1 MNDDGPPKCPV
12 CRSVF
17 VRPRMYECGH
27 SICEAC
33 MVGIDEY
40 TERYFSELP
49 NYKCPCCR
57 KETVVPW
64 HRRPINQALESIC
77 QAYPEYEARQQDAVP
92 NDYETPKNI
101 QATDLATMAS
111 TERRRIAKEQYQ
123 ALLPTLYEAAKMGSP
138 SVVISC
144 RKTVD
149 IVSRVIDLFSKHLF
163 DNNKIHRVLV
173 AKDELTIDLVRDT
186 TVVHEYVNPLHE
198 DLLDEVVAAP
208 VVPESVAS
216 TFRRLSRR
224 LELGYTPRRL
234 LDSPR
239 STSSSV
245 ASTTT
250 SLASTADYH

>member
-64 HRRPINQALESIC
+64 HRRPVNQALESIC
-77 QAYPEYEARQQDAVP
+77 QGYPEYDARQKDAPVE
-92 NDYETPKNI
+92 YEAPKNI
-101 QATDLATMAS
+101 EGTDLATMAT

-144 RKTVD
+144 RRTVD
-149 IVSRVIDLFSKHLF
+149 TVSRVIDLFSKHLF

-198 DLLDEVVAAP
+198 DLLEEAP
-208 VVPESVAS
+208 VVPETVAS

-239 STSSSV
+239 STTSSV
-245 ASTTT
+245 AS
-250 SLASTADYH
+250 SAADYQ

>member
-1 MNDDGPPKCPV
+1 M
-12 CRSVF
+12 
-17 VRPRMYECGH
+17 
-27 SICEAC
+27 
-33 MVGIDEY
+33 
-40 TERYFSELP
+40 
-49 NYKCPCCR
+49 
-57 KETVVPW
+57 
-64 HRRPINQALESIC
+64 
-77 QAYPEYEARQQDAVP
+77 P

-149 IVSRVIDLFSKHLF
+149 IVSRVIRLFSKHLF

-173 AKDELTIDLVRDT
+173 AKDELTIDLVQDT

-198 DLLDEVVAAP
+198 DLLDDVVAAP

-224 LELGYTPRRL
+224 LETRL
-234 LDSPR
+234 H
-239 STSSSV
+239 
-245 ASTTT
+245 ASAAAGLPAQHLLVRCQHHHVPCQHGRLPLKAFFFQT
-250 SLASTADYH
+250 

>member
-1 MNDDGPPKCPV
+1 MNDDEPPKCPV

-123 ALLPTLYEAAKMGSP
+123 ALLPTLYEAAKMEVRP
-138 SVVISC
+138 SS
-144 RKTVD
+144 
-149 IVSRVIDLFSKHLF
+149 F
-163 DNNKIHRVLV
+163 
-173 AKDELTIDLVRDT
+173 
-186 TVVHEYVNPLHE
+186 
-198 DLLDEVVAAP
+198 P
-208 VVPESVAS
+208 VE
-216 TFRRLSRR
+216 R
-224 LELGYTPRRL
+224 
-234 LDSPR
+234 R
-239 STSSSV
+239 STSSLASSTSS
-245 ASTTT
+245 ASTSSTTT
-250 SLASTADYH
+250 RSTGYSSPRTNDD